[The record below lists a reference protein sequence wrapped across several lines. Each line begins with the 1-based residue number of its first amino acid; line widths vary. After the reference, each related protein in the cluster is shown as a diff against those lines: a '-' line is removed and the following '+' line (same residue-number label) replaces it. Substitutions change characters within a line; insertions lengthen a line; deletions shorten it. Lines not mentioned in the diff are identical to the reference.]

1 MECPHALMFTL
12 HKTDTETAARRGT
25 LQLAHGPVETPVFM
39 PVGTKGTV
47 KSVHPTELTDPAL
60 DAEIILGNTYHLFIR
75 PGTDVLDTFGGLHEF
90 MQWDRPLLTD
100 SGGYQ
105 VFSLSKLREISENGV
120 KFKSHLDGSALELT
134 PESVLQTQRS
144 IGSDICMILDE
155 CPPYPAEKEYVSKSL
170 DLTQR
175 WAVRA
180 REWIEKN
187 GANRENGARQRYFG
201 IVQGGCYGD
210 LREKAARDLVDLDFD
225 GYAIGGLSV
234 GEPIPEMMKAADVA
248 APVLSENKPRY
259 AMGLGQPDQ
268 LLELVA
274 RGIDMF
280 DCVLP
285 TRVARNGTA
294 YTADGTLN
302 LRNAKWEHDQTPLG
316 RPGETHP
323 LCEGFSRAY
332 IRHLIKNEEILGLR
346 LLSLHNVFF
355 YLNLM
360 KQVRRAIDSGSFSAF
375 KNDFI
380 HRYRGIA

>member
-60 DAEIILGNTYHLFIR
+60 DAQIILGNTYHLFIR
-75 PGTDVLDTFGGLHEF
+75 PGTDVLDTFGGLQNF
-90 MQWDRPLLTD
+90 MQWDRPILTD

-187 GANRENGARQRYFG
+187 GLTRENGARQRYFG

-248 APVLSENKPRY
+248 APVLPENKPRY

-302 LRNAKWEHDQTPLG
+302 LRNAKWEHDPTPLG
-316 RPGETHP
+316 LPGETHP

-380 HRYRGIA
+380 DRYRGTS

>member
-60 DAEIILGNTYHLFIR
+60 DAQIILGNTYHLFIR
-75 PGTDVLDTFGGLHEF
+75 PGTDVLDTFGGLHNF
-90 MQWDRPLLTD
+90 MQWDRPILTD

-187 GANRENGARQRYFG
+187 GLTRENGARQRYFG

-248 APVLSENKPRY
+248 APVLPENKPRY

-302 LRNAKWEHDQTPLG
+302 LRNAKWEHDPTPLG
-316 RPGETHP
+316 LPGETHP

-380 HRYRGIA
+380 DRYRGTS

>member
-1 MECPHALMFTL
+1 MFTL
-12 HKTDTETAARRGT
+12 HKTDTQTAARRGT

-47 KSVHPTELTDPAL
+47 KSIHPTELTHPDV
-60 DAEIILGNTYHLFIR
+60 DAQIILGNTYHLFIR
-75 PGTDVLDTFGGLHEF
+75 PGTEVLDSFGGLHNF
-90 MQWDRPLLTD
+90 MNWDRPILTD

-105 VFSLSKLREISENGV
+105 VFSLSKLREIDENGV
-120 KFKSHLDGSALELT
+120 RFKSHLDGSKLELT
-134 PESVLQTQRS
+134 PESVLEIERS

-155 CPPYPAEKEYVSKSL
+155 CPPYPAEREYVEKSL
-170 DLTQR
+170 ALTQR

-180 REWIEKN
+180 REWVEKN
-187 GANRENGARQRYFG
+187 GPNRASGERQRYFG

-234 GEPIPEMMKAADVA
+234 GEPVPEMMKAAEIA
-248 APVLSENKPRY
+248 APVLPADKPRY

-294 YTADGTLN
+294 YTVDGTIN
-302 LRNAKWEHDQTPLG
+302 LRNAKWEHDPTPLAPTG
-316 RPGETHP
+316 GTHP
-323 LCEGFSRAY
+323 LCEGYSRGY
-332 IRHLIKNEEILGLR
+332 IRHLIKNDEILGLR

-360 KQVRRAIDSGSFSAF
+360 KQTRHAIDSGSFSAF
-375 KNDFI
+375 KDDFI
-380 HRYRGIA
+380 RRYRGEP